1 MKIWWCYQWWHYLWF
16 MILSCSLSSPV
27 CQSAL
32 YIFPSLSCLSSTIWA
47 FLSLTH
53 ILRLY
58 FCKHCTISVVDIK
71 LFKFWYC
78 ALSCCFHTTCLS
90 VSLQCMLYVHLLTSV
105 YSTYNLCSICSSALC
120 LLHHNAFSEMHIL
133 SVSLFT
139 TANVFFSV
147 STWWKSQHSN
157 LLLSLLWL
165 VLPCTSWASRWNSV
179 SYKVFLWYIS

>member
-53 ILRLY
+53 ILQLNGLY

-105 YSTYNLCSICSSALC
+105 YSTVQPMLHMFISTLSLAPYCLLWNAHSVCFSLYHSQCIFLC
-120 LLHHNAFSEMHIL
+120 LDVVKISTQQLGLKSSLTCASMHFMSK
-133 SVSLFT
+133 SV
-139 TANVFFSV
+139 
-147 STWWKSQHSN
+147 K
-157 LLLSLLWL
+157 
-165 VLPCTSWASRWNSV
+165 
-179 SYKVFLWYIS
+179 